1 MPSTQMTTTASNP
14 ATRTYRIGPSH
25 ACPSV
30 DPIPAEGFSDGGRHF
45 TAAELAV
52 VGAAI
57 DAGIFYTDVLKEFCR
72 TEWEALHPATDRCLT
87 ATGDLPYQLLNDHE
101 YAGRREIARALEAA
115 VAAAPRGTWGLLRHD
130 WAFGDRKGV
139 TYTMFIADGSGS
151 AYGVQ
156 TGAIHHAGRV
166 PGYEDAIQQMVGY
179 EIYLANIAEKRRR
192 EEARS
197 RAVIQAAGLVPG
209 KALRNIQLGS
219 KTYSSGTVEE
229 VVGAGYVKL
238 LLVKRGSR
246 TRWNW
251 TGLAQSIKADG
262 VSVTLPA
269 YGSLVVSEH

>member
-1 MPSTQMTTTASNP
+1 MTIAADQQSTP
-14 ATRTYRIGPSH
+14 RIRTVSIGPSR

-30 DPIPAEGFSDGGRHF
+30 DPIPAEGFSHGGRHF

-57 DAGIFYTDVLKEFCR
+57 DAGIFYTDDLKDFCR
-72 TEWEALHPATDRCLT
+72 SEWEALHPATDRCLT

-101 YAGRREIARALEAA
+101 YAGRREAARALEAS
-115 VAAAPRGTWGLLRHD
+115 VAAAARGTWGLLRHD
-130 WAFGDRKGV
+130 WADGDHQGV
-139 TYTMFIADGSGS
+139 TYTMFIAVGSGS

-179 EIYLANIAEKRRR
+179 EIYLADIAEKRRR

-262 VSVTLPA
+262 ISDTLPA
-269 YGSLVVSEH
+269 YGALTVTEH